1 MVLRLEDLP
10 RDPGVLAAMVLAQ
23 AVEIEKLQAALKAV
37 NALVFG
43 PRSERRGVILDD
55 QMALDLG
62 DLGPDG
68 TPPAANDDEPPAALV
83 RAARKKAKRNVG
95 ALPKHLARVEQ
106 VIEPE
111 TRDCPCCAGTLHKI
125 GEDVCETLDHVPAI
139 LRVLRIIR
147 PKYGC
152 RACEGAIV
160 QAPAAPRPIEG
171 GMATTALIAHVVTS
185 KFAWFVPLYR
195 QVQIMAGQGI
205 ALDRSTLALWVKR
218 AAWWLSGLYDLQ
230 LEAIHSYPRVFCDE
244 TRMPVLEPGRGKV
257 KICQFWAHSVD
268 DRPWNGPAAPAVA
281 YVFARGRGHRE
292 IKEQLARYQGILQV
306 DGYGAYKA
314 LAKADRRPG
323 SIQLAFCLAHARRK
337 FVEVYKSSGSP
348 IARAAIER
356 IAEVY
361 AVEARIRGTSAG
373 HRLSTRQAETA
384 PMMEALKTLLTQ
396 ALTEISTISPLAGA
410 ARYALGHWAGLTRFL
425 DDGRIE
431 VDTNT
436 VERSMRPIALGRKN
450 SLFSGSDGG
459 AESWAILAS
468 LLNTAKLNGVDPY
481 TWLVD
486 ALESVVS
493 GRVKNHQLGQLLAW
507 NWKAERAAS
516 ATPGAEKAAA

>member
-1 MVLRLEDLP
+1 MVLD
-10 RDPGVLAAMVLAQ
+10 
-23 AVEIEKLQAALKAV
+23 
-37 NALVFG
+37 
-43 PRSERRGVILDD
+43 LDD
-55 QMALDLG
+55 LTTDAV
-62 DLGPDG
+62 P
-68 TPPAANDDEPPAALV
+68 PPANDAQPPATGE

-95 ALPKHLARVEQ
+95 ALPKHLARIEQ

-111 TRDCPCCAGTLHKI
+111 TTDCPCCAGKLHKI
-125 GEDVCETLDHVPAI
+125 GEDVSEALDHVPAI

-152 RACEGAIV
+152 RACEAALV
-160 QAPAAPRPIEG
+160 QASAPARPIIG

-185 KFAWFVPLYR
+185 KFAWFIPLYR
-195 QVQIMAGQGI
+195 QVQILAGAGVS
-205 ALDRSTLALWVKR
+205 LDRSTLALWVKR

-268 DRPWNGPAAPAVA
+268 DRPWNGPAPPAVA
-281 YVFARGRGHRE
+281 YVFASGRGHRE
-292 IKEQLARYQGILQV
+292 IKEQLTRYQGILQV

-314 LAKADRRPG
+314 LAKADRTPG
-323 SIQLAFCLAHARRK
+323 PIRLAFCLAHARRK
-337 FVEVYKSSGSP
+337 FVDVYKSTKSP
-348 IARAAIER
+348 IARTAIER

-361 AVEARIRGTSAG
+361 ALEARIRGTSAA
-373 HRLSTRQAETA
+373 HRLAIRQAETA
-384 PMMEALKTLLTQ
+384 AIMAGLKAHLTQ
-396 ALTEISTISPLAGA
+396 ALGEISAVAPLAGA
-410 ARYALGHWAGLTRFL
+410 IKYTLGHWAGLTRFL

-431 VDTNT
+431 VDSNT

-450 SLFSGSDGG
+450 SLFAGNDGG

-486 ALESVVS
+486 ALDGVVS
-493 GRVKNHQLGQLLAW
+493 GRVMSHQLDQLLAW
-507 NWKAERAAS
+507 NWKAARQ
-516 ATPGAEKAAA
+516 AAATIDIEEAAA